1 MMTTLPKLTRRALT
15 AGISALLLSVSI
27 NALAQPEA
35 FPTRPIRM
43 IVPTAAGGNIDIL
56 ARILAEHMS
65 KAWGQQVVVDSKPGA
80 NSMLATTAVA
90 RSPADGYTVLMTL
103 SGFVQNLVLQPNPPY
118 KVNDLVPVSQVAWFP
133 VALAANAK
141 LPATDVAS
149 VVKLAK
155 AQPDKLSFGSYG
167 VGSGGHIIGEGLN
180 NLAGIRIKHVGY
192 KGESPAFTDLVG
204 GNIELA
210 YGSVG
215 FYAHQLSGGKVRL
228 IAVASPNR
236 LKTFPNVPTF
246 AEAGYPEI
254 NIPGWGGVFLPAKT
268 PPAIVEKYTQEIRR
282 IVALPEVQKK
292 ILEMGFEPTGTT
304 SAQFSDLISS
314 DIKRWGKIV
323 RDNNIKLE

>member
-1 MMTTLPKLTRRALT
+1 MAIRPDITRRSLSMAI
-15 AGISALLLSVSI
+15 GALLLGVNTI
-27 NALAQPEA
+27 GMAQTST

-43 IVPTAAGGNIDIL
+43 VVPTAAGGNLDIL

-65 KAWGQQVVVDSKPGA
+65 KSWGQQVIVDSKPGA
-80 NSMLATTAVA
+80 NSMLATTAVS

-118 KVNDLVPVSQVAWFP
+118 KASDLIPVSQVAWFP
-133 VALAANAK
+133 VGMAVSAK
-141 LPATDVAS
+141 LPATDVAGL
-149 VVKLAK
+149 VKLAK

-167 VGSGGHIIGEGLN
+167 MGSGGHIIGEGLN
-180 NLAGIRIKHVGY
+180 NQAGIKIKHVAY

-204 GNIELA
+204 GSIEVA

-215 FYAHQLSGGKVRL
+215 FYAHQLSGGKIRL
-228 IAVASPNR
+228 LAVASTQR
-236 LKTFPNVPTF
+236 LKTFPDVPTL

-254 NIPGWGGVFLPAKT
+254 NIPGWGGVFLPAGT
-268 PPAIVEKYTQEIRR
+268 PQGIVDKYSQEVRR

-292 ILEMGFEPTGTT
+292 ILDMGFEPTGST
-304 SAQFSDLISS
+304 SAQFANLVST

-323 RDNNIKLE
+323 KENNIKLE